1 MHSALRNLPK
11 EAQDARR
18 ARIGMS
24 PAVPQDY
31 SGRDLT
37 GELLSAASLA
47 TAPVP
52 VLGDLTG
59 LAADAR
65 MYQMRPEERTMG
77 NYAMSALGV
86 LPFVPSV
93 AATKAAVRAADAV
106 KELAKRGY
114 DPANIR
120 NAYPVTGAGQL
131 NFSNPEKP
139 EGFMQKVQ
147 TPEEKALNKAR
158 TAAQKDINAGNYTP
172 YFNEAD
178 RYYADP
184 SSYNLQGNTLVDAMP
199 AMQKTIDQYKGRF
212 DTPEVRAT
220 LNAAYD
226 KAISP
231 DSVDWYAMGQ
241 LQDAF
246 VKELGVDEGLLQFKN
261 RFADAMAATTGG
273 ADPTA
278 NLLTSAYANFQ
289 KQAGQD
295 IPVGSYNIPHP
306 LGGRYQ
312 AGNLDM
318 ARKIMLGNI
327 PLTTIG
333 QPKRFNFSANMLGD
347 MSRGTIDEQMSGGFE
362 KGLTAPP
369 GASYGIMEGVV
380 GDIAKERGL
389 QTGNFQDVVWAGLK
403 GVSGKPMIRHVN
415 EALERTARVTG
426 GTPEDALRGFIRGTA
441 PLYGVA
447 GTALGL
453 SALRNINQDS
463 EQMP

>member
-1 MHSALRNLPK
+1 MPQSALRNLPQ
-11 EAQDARR
+11 ERQDARR
-18 ARIGMS
+18 ERAGMA
-24 PAVPQDY
+24 PAVQQDY
-31 SGRDLT
+31 TGRDAA
-37 GELLSAASLA
+37 GELLTGASLA
-47 TAPVP
+47 TMPVP
-52 VLGDLTG
+52 ILGDAMG

-65 MYQMRPEERTMG
+65 MYQTRPEERTLG
-77 NYAMSALGV
+77 NYALSALGV
-86 LPFVPSV
+86 LPFVPS
-93 AATKAAVRAADAV
+93 AAAIRKGKNAAQAID
-106 KELAKRGY
+106 ELARRGY

-120 NAYPVTGAGQL
+120 NAYPVTGPGQL
-131 NFSNPEKP
+131 NYSNPDKP
-139 EGFMQKVQ
+139 EGFMQKLQ

-158 TAAQKDINAGNYTP
+158 SAAQKDINAGNYTP

-184 SSYNLQGNTLVDAMP
+184 TSYNLQGNTMVDAMP
-199 AMQKTIDQYKGRF
+199 AMQKTIDQYKARL
-212 DTPEVRAT
+212 DTPEIRAT

-226 KAISP
+226 KGLSP

-278 NLLTSAYANFQ
+278 NLLTAAYANFQ

-318 ARKIMLGNI
+318 ARKIMLGGV
-327 PLTTIG
+327 PLTTVL
-333 QPKRFNFSANMLGD
+333 QPKRFNFSANMMGD

-362 KGLTAPP
+362 RGLAAPP

-380 GDIAKERGL
+380 RDIANERGL
-389 QTGNFQDVVWAGLK
+389 QTANFQDVAWAGLK
-403 GVSGKPMIRHVN
+403 GVAGKPMIRHVN
-415 EALERTARVTG
+415 EA
-426 GTPEDALRGFIRGTA
+426 
-441 PLYGVA
+441 
-447 GTALGL
+447 
-453 SALRNINQDS
+453 
-463 EQMP
+463 